1 MREKVLRDLASRAA
15 TDAGFLKQARR
26 TTSNSPVCLP
36 VASEAVPA
44 ALQHDLPP
52 RLGADRV
59 RVDRHDPE
67 VDGGGG
73 V

>member
-1 MREKVLRDLASRAA
+1 
-15 TDAGFLKQARR
+15 
-26 TTSNSPVCLP
+26 LP
-36 VASEAVPA
+36 VASEGGPA
-44 ALQHDLPP
+44 AHQHDLPP
-52 RLGADRV
+52 RGGVVRV